1 LAADVVL
8 INGNVLTMDQARPRA
23 QAIAVWRGRILL
35 VGDNDAV
42 RAEAGPATRVI
53 DLGGKTVLPGLND
66 NHCHPMGYGFALEAV
81 DASPSVAAK
90 LADILER
97 FRQAASSAAPGAW
110 LRGRG
115 YDDTRLDV
123 RRHPTRWDLDP
134 VTGDHPAILTR
145 TCGHMSV
152 VNSKALQL
160 AGITRDT
167 PDPEGGRIVRDEHG
181 EPTGLLQERAQEL
194 VRRLIPEPT
203 VEDIKRAL
211 VAAGKQF
218 LAMGITSVAEAG
230 ISKPEE
236 LRAYQELRR
245 EETLPVRTYLMML
258 IDDTLEPIERLGL
271 CTGLGDEWLRI
282 GPLKLLQDGS
292 GGGRTA
298 LMSVPYPGE
307 PDNYG
312 IAVYSQEQLDE
323 AFLRVAKLGCQGA
336 AHAIGDRAI
345 DMILTAFERA
355 LAAYPQPDP
364 RWRIEHCGLL
374 RPDLL
379 DRMQR
384 LNVLAVPQPSFVYYL
399 GDSYLRNFTEEQ
411 LALSYPCRAW
421 LDRGIVAIGSS
432 DTPVVPAHPWVNIR
446 SAVTRLTQ
454 DGQRMG
460 PEQGVSVGE
469 ALRMFTVNG
478 AYGSFEE
485 RIKGSITP
493 GKLADLI
500 VIDRDPHQ
508 VAPEELHAIRNE
520 LTMIDGKVVYEA

>member
-1 LAADVVL
+1 
-8 INGNVLTMDQARPRA
+8 
-23 QAIAVWRGRILL
+23 
-35 VGDNDAV
+35 
-42 RAEAGPATRVI
+42 
-53 DLGGKTVLPGLND
+53 
-66 NHCHPMGYGFALEAV
+66 
-81 DASPSVAAK
+81 
-90 LADILER
+90 
-97 FRQAASSAAPGAW
+97 
-110 LRGRG
+110 
-115 YDDTRLDV
+115 
-123 RRHPTRWDLDP
+123 
-134 VTGDHPAILTR
+134 
-145 TCGHMSV
+145 
-152 VNSKALQL
+152 
-160 AGITRDT
+160 
-167 PDPEGGRIVRDEHG
+167 VRDEHG

>member
-1 LAADVVL
+1 LAADTVL
-8 INGNVLTMDQARPRA
+8 LNGNVLTMDTEQPRA
-23 QAIAVWRGRILL
+23 QAIAVWRNRILV

-42 RAEAGPATRVI
+42 RAAAGSGTRVI
-53 DLGGKTVLPGLND
+53 DLAGKTVLPGLND
-66 NHCHPMGYGFALEAV
+66 NHCHPIGYGFALQWL
-81 DASPSVAAK
+81 DTSPARVRT
-90 LADILER
+90 LAELLER
-97 FRQAASSAAPGAW
+97 FREAARQAPPGAW
-110 LRGRG
+110 VRGRG

-123 RRHPTRWDLDP
+123 RRHPTRYDLDQ
-134 VTGDHPAILTR
+134 VTGDHPAILIR

-152 VNSKALQL
+152 VNSVALRL

-167 PDPEGGRIVRDEHG
+167 PDPEGGRIVRDEDG

-194 VRRLIPEPT
+194 VRRHIPEPT
-203 VEDIKRAL
+203 VEDIGRAL
-211 VAAGKQF
+211 VTAGKQF
-218 LAMGITSVAEAG
+218 LAMGITSVIEAG

-236 LRAYQELRR
+236 LQAYQQLRR
-245 EETLPVRTYLMML
+245 EQALPVRTSLMML
-258 IDDTLEPIERLGL
+258 IDQTLEPMEALGL
-271 CTGLGDEWLRI
+271 RTGMGDEWLRI

-312 IAVYSQEQLDE
+312 LAVYSQEQLDE
-323 AFLRVAKLGCQGA
+323 AFLRVARLGCQGA

-355 LAAYPQPDP
+355 LAACPQPDP
-364 RWRIEHCGLL
+364 RWRIEHCGLP

-384 LNVLAVPQPSFVYYL
+384 LQVLAVPQPAFVFYL

-421 LDRGIVAIGSS
+421 LDRGIVAVGSS

-460 PEQGVSVGE
+460 PEQAVTVDE

-478 AYGSFEE
+478 AYASFEE
-485 RIKGSITP
+485 RVKGSITP
-493 GKLADLI
+493 GKLADVI
-500 VIDRDPHQ
+500 VVDRDPHA
-508 VAPEELHAIRNE
+508 VEPEELHTIRNE
-520 LTMIDGKVVYEA
+520 LTMIDGTVVYEA

>member
-1 LAADVVL
+1 MAADVVL
-8 INGNVLTMDQARPRA
+8 LNGNVLTMDPARPRA
-23 QAIAVWRGRILL
+23 QAVAVWRGRILL

-42 RAEAGPATRVI
+42 RAEAGPTTRVI
-53 DLGGKTVLPGLND
+53 DLDGKTVLPGLND
-66 NHCHPMGYGFALEAV
+66 NHCHPMGFGLALEWV
-81 DASPSVAAK
+81 DASPAAAGT
-90 LADILER
+90 LAELLER
-97 FRQAASSAAPGAW
+97 FRDAARKVPPGAW

-123 RRHPTRWDLDP
+123 RRHPTRWDLDQ

-236 LRAYQELRR
+236 SRAYQELRR
-245 EETLPVRTYLMML
+245 EQALPVRTYLMML
-258 IDDTLEPIERLGL
+258 IDDTLEPMEKLGL
-271 CTGLGDEWLRI
+271 RTGLGDEWLRI

-312 IAVYSQEQLDE
+312 IAVYTQEQLDE
-323 AFLRVAKLGCQGA
+323 AFRRVARLGCQGA

-355 LAAYPQPDP
+355 LSAYPQPDP
-364 RWRIEHCGLL
+364 RWRIEHCGIL

-379 DRMQR
+379 ERMQR
-384 LNVLAVPQPSFVYYL
+384 LKVLAVPQPAFIYYL

-446 SAVTRLTQ
+446 AAVTRLTQ

-460 PEQGVSVGE
+460 PEQGVTVDE
-469 ALRMFTVNG
+469 ALRMFTING

-485 RIKGSITP
+485 RIKGSLTP

-500 VIDRDPHQ
+500 VVDRDPRE
-508 VAPEELHAIRNE
+508 VEPEELHTIRNE